1 MEEITL
7 ILFIAAITVIV
18 ILLIREI
25 ATWYWKINTI
35 VYELREQNDALSD
48 ILKELKDKKNKDA

>member
-1 MEEITL
+1 MIEITL
-7 ILFIAAITVIV
+7 ILFIAAITIIF

-35 VYELREQNDALSD
+35 VYELREQNVALSD
-48 ILKELKDKKNKDA
+48 ILKELKDKKNIDA

>member
-1 MEEITL
+1 MIEITL
-7 ILFIAAITVIV
+7 ILFIAAITIIV

-35 VYELREQNDALSD
+35 VYELREQNVALSD
-48 ILKELKDKKNKDA
+48 ILKELKDKKNIDA

>member
-7 ILFIAAITVIV
+7 ILFIAAITIIF

-48 ILKELKDKKNKDA
+48 ILKELKDKKNIDA